1 MKKVF
6 CILLVVICLINY
18 VDAQSYKKVKVTLKN
33 GLVVKGD
40 KALIADESITF
51 TTDNQL
57 KTFPL
62 SDVTLVQ
69 AKKGSADKWALGCGG
84 GCLAVNVIY
93 GVSNGFTGVD
103 MYGNETTAGSFI
115 LGAILETA
123 VGAGIGYL
131 IGSITDK
138 EEIVYIKNSAL
149 LNNFK
154 LNFSTDQLTKDSPKF
169 NKITLAYRF

>member
-6 CILLVVICLINY
+6 CIILVVMCFMNY
-18 VDAQSYKKVKVTLKN
+18 TEAQSFKKVKVTLKN
-33 GLVVKGD
+33 GLVIKGT
-40 KALIADESITF
+40 KGMIADESISF
-51 TTDNQL
+51 TSDNQL

-62 SDVTLVQ
+62 SDVSLVQ
-69 AKKGSADKWALGCGG
+69 AKKGAADKWALGCGG

-93 GVSNGFTGVD
+93 GFSNGFSGVD
-103 MYGNETTAGSFI
+103 MYGNETNLGSFF
-115 LGAILETA
+115 LGTILETA

-131 IGSITDK
+131 IGIITDK
-138 EEIVYIKNSAL
+138 EEIVYIKHSSM

-169 NKITLAYRF
+169 NNITLAYRF